1 MSGSSVIHLIRS
13 KEGKCMIKSLF
24 LKLGMLSLTIGLVIW
39 VRWTPQPP
47 AQGIPSAPEQPIIA
61 SQATE
66 LEERNSRTVGSSS
79 QNIQTPTM
87 KAVALTEPSKTA
99 VHSRLDLNRASAGEL
114 ESLPGIGA
122 VLAQRVIAFRE
133 SAGGFRTVE
142 DLREVKGIGAKTFDR
157 LKSLVT
163 VSMAK
168 S

>member
-1 MSGSSVIHLIRS
+1 M
-13 KEGKCMIKSLF
+13 KS
-24 LKLGMLSLTIGLVIW
+24 
-39 VRWTPQPP
+39 
-47 AQGIPSAPEQPIIA
+47 
-61 SQATE
+61 
-66 LEERNSRTVGSSS
+66 
-79 QNIQTPTM
+79 
-87 KAVALTEPSKTA
+87 VALTEPSKTA

-168 S
+168 SEE